1 MVVAVHHEAD
11 RAQQA
16 AAAADAGHRELDRLA
31 TRAPTGGAADERP
44 AVLLPVVGGDAGV
57 ALHQRVATRRD
68 EVRQVVAGE
77 LAQADALVGQRGVG
91 QVEAQDRILS
101 GVPGRAMR
109 ATRAMSLFRIRMHPL
124 LAAVPISSGRLVPWM
139 ATRPLPPA
147 NSLSLS
153 E

>member
-1 MVVAVHHEAD
+1 M
-11 RAQQA
+11 
-16 AAAADAGHRELDRLA
+16 
-31 TRAPTGGAADERP
+31 TRPIAPSRRPPRPTGATASSIDSPRARRPGRAADERP
-44 AVLLPVVGGDAGV
+44 AVVVPVVGGDAGV

-77 LAQADALVGQRGVG
+77 LAQADALVRQRGVG

-101 GVPGRAMR
+101 GVPGRATR
-109 ATRAMSLFRIRMHPL
+109 ATRAMSLLRIRMQPL
-124 LAAVPISSGRLVPWM
+124 LTAVPISSGRLVPWM

-147 NSLSLS
+147 NSFSLS